1 MLAQRKTVLKDRRV
15 GEACYFATLTRIRL
29 VGLVLVPRGDVQGG
43 PGGAEG
49 THEIALHPLA
59 SKSSPADSSRQTTYS
74 MILRCSLLTAEM
86 YPRISF

>member
-15 GEACYFATLTRIRL
+15 GEACYIATLTRIRL

-49 THEIALHPLA
+49 TREIALHPLA
-59 SKSSPADSSRQTTYS
+59 SKSSPADS